1 MVIAHK
7 SARNRKHPT
16 KSSDYR
22 DLVRAIIA
30 ARK

>member
-1 MVIAHK
+1 MIERK

-16 KSSDYR
+16 KASDYR